1 MGLHY
6 TTHLAIVGADGTA
19 LTNHT
24 YGHHEDILDACD
36 QLVAIVEALET
47 DTRLPRSVQDM
58 ADKHAAEL
66 IRLCYDRVLL
76 VDEQHSVRFT
86 QPGAPMVTL
95 TVTRHEDI
103 PGTPTPTLVDN
114 LTGQSV

>member
-6 TTHLAIVGADGTA
+6 STRLTIVGADGTD
-19 LTNHT
+19 LTQHV

-36 QLVAIVEALET
+36 QLVVVAEDLAT
-47 DTRLPRSVQDM
+47 DTRLPQTIRDM
-58 ADKHAAEL
+58 ADSHTAAL
-66 IRLCYDRVLL
+66 IRLCYATLL
-76 VDEQHSVRFT
+76 HVNEEHSIRFT

-95 TVTRHEDI
+95 TVQRHEDI

-114 LTGQSV
+114 LTGQPA